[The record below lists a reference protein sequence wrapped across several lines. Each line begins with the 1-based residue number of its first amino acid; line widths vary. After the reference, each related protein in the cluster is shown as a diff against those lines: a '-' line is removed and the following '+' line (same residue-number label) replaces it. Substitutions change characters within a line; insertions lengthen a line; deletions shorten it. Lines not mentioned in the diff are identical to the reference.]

1 MNHDQYADNYTTDI
15 LSGVKVI
22 ALVGASQN
30 PARPSYG
37 VMKFLLRKGFEVIPV
52 NPGLADKEILGQK
65 VYSSLAEIPR
75 PVDMVEIF
83 RNSDA
88 AAGVVDEA
96 LALQILPK
104 VIWMQ
109 LDVRHDAASVK
120 AEAAGLLVVM
130 NRCPAIELLHS

>member
-52 NPGLADKEILGQK
+52 NPGRADKEILGQK

-96 LALQILPK
+96 LALPILPK